1 MARTLPLIPL
11 LLAAVA
17 VLFLAPAPAS
27 AQTAVICGPPAT
39 CTFIGGTL
47 NRCTEQWAYTVSAYV
62 NTLTS
67 MTGAATA
74 CTVTGN
80 TQTRTFAARRPTA
93 AATTGGCI
101 FAGQFGIGGG
111 LNYNYSCTIDENS
124 GLPVELMEFEVE
136 DGSEDEAEKSS

>member
-1 MARTLPLIPL
+1 MARTLPLLPL

-27 AQTAVICGPPAT
+27 AQAVVCSPPANCVT
-39 CTFIGGTL
+39 IGGTQ
-47 NRCTEQWAYTVSAYV
+47 NRCTEQWAYTVSAYL
-62 NTLTS
+62 NTVTS

-101 FAGQFGIGGG
+101 FSGQFGIGGG
-111 LNYNYSCTIDENS
+111 LEYNYTCTIDENS

-136 DGSEDEAEKSS
+136 DGSEDEEKGS